1 MSNGDS
7 FVLSDEELK
16 KIIDDALNGAPP
28 IEDMPVADT
37 LIKGDDGL
45 FYFVYTLKA
54 EDIDGLDQDVT
65 VYYTDTTNYKQSFT
79 TGNVDDIKA
88 SGLFFGDL
96 SEVDTRMKGRNP
108 LHLLLDDLKDELKLN
123 DYILKAAESDGNF
136 NAVGVF
142 LESLFEGR
150 PAEYKDYAIASDYIN
165 ALSGDQLA
173 YFKAQALGTDPKA
186 NATLRRLQDNA
197 KIELAGLVS
206 KYAQYEVPQDVL
218 DYLYDQRVKGIL
230 TKESLAEQY
239 KLLVFPEIPGFRN
252 DDIVEFMSA
261 RDISIPDNLAYID
274 KAKDQVNAKVGPYLS
289 GLFTDDDYRTFS
301 NVLAETNGSQLLDAQ
316 LQTVWDENVA
326 DKYKGKNYT
335 TSVIGIRTMANR
347 YGRLDETGRDR
358 DLVYNLFTIDDPSEQ
373 RKQAT
378 AHFLNV
384 GDEGALQKMGQDL
397 TKLGFS
403 PVYLSPTITGQG

>member
-1 MSNGDS
+1 MEYDFS
-7 FVLSDEELK
+7 LSEEELN
-16 KIIDDALNGAPP
+16 KIINESLSSAPP

-274 KAKDQVNAKVGPYLS
+274 KAKDQVNAKLGPYLS

-301 NVLAETNGSQLLDAQ
+301 NVLAETDGSQLLDAQ

>member
-1 MSNGDS
+1 MEYDFS
-7 FVLSDEELK
+7 LSEDELN
-16 KIIDDALNGAPP
+16 KIINESLSAAPP

-108 LHLLLDDLKDELKLN
+108 LNLLLDDLKDELKLN

-301 NVLAETNGSQLLDAQ
+301 NVLAEPNGSQLLDAQ
-316 LQTVWDENVA
+316 LQTVWDENVS

>member
-1 MSNGDS
+1 MEYDFS
-7 FVLSDEELK
+7 LSEDELN
-16 KIIDDALNGAPP
+16 KIINESLSAAPP

-108 LHLLLDDLKDELKLN
+108 LNLLLDDLKDELKLN

-252 DDIVEFMSA
+252 DDIVEFMSS

-301 NVLAETNGSQLLDAQ
+301 NVLAEPNGSQLLDAQ

>member
-1 MSNGDS
+1 MEYDFS
-7 FVLSDEELK
+7 LSEEELN
-16 KIIDDALNGAPP
+16 KIINESISAAPP

-173 YFKAQALGTDPKA
+173 FFKAQALGTDPKA

>member
-1 MSNGDS
+1 MAYDFS
-7 FVLSDEELK
+7 LSEEELK
-16 KIIDDALNGAPP
+16 KIIDDSLSAAPP

-173 YFKAQALGTDPKA
+173 FFKAQALGTDPKA

>member
-1 MSNGDS
+1 MEYDFS
-7 FVLSDEELK
+7 LSEEELK
-16 KIIDDALNGAPP
+16 KIIDDSLSAAPP

-173 YFKAQALGTDPKA
+173 FFKAQALGTDPKA

>member
-1 MSNGDS
+1 MEYDFS
-7 FVLSDEELK
+7 LSEEELN
-16 KIIDDALNGAPP
+16 KIINESLSAAPP

-108 LHLLLDDLKDELKLN
+108 LNLLLDDLKDELKLN

-252 DDIVEFMSA
+252 DDIVEFMSS

-289 GLFTDDDYRTFS
+289 GLFTDNDYRTFS
-301 NVLAETNGSQLLDAQ
+301 NVLAEPNGSQLLDAQ

>member
-1 MSNGDS
+1 MEYDFS
-7 FVLSDEELK
+7 LSEEELN
-16 KIIDDALNGAPP
+16 KIINESLSAAPP

-274 KAKDQVNAKVGPYLS
+274 KAKDQVDAKVGPYLS

>member
-1 MSNGDS
+1 MEYDFS
-7 FVLSDEELK
+7 LSEEELN
-16 KIIDDALNGAPP
+16 KIINESLSSAPP

-165 ALSGDQLA
+165 ALSGDELA

>member
-1 MSNGDS
+1 MEYDFS
-7 FVLSDEELK
+7 LSEEELN
-16 KIIDDALNGAPP
+16 KIINESLSSAPP

-96 SEVDTRMKGRNP
+96 SEVDTNMKGRNP

>member
-1 MSNGDS
+1 MEYDFS
-7 FVLSDEELK
+7 LSEEELN
-16 KIIDDALNGAPP
+16 KIINESLSAAPP

>member
-1 MSNGDS
+1 MSEYDFS
-7 FVLSDEELK
+7 LSQAELD
-16 KIIDDALNGAPP
+16 KILKDALDGAPP

-108 LHLLLDDLKDELKLN
+108 LNLLLDDLKDELKLN

-239 KLLVFPEIPGFRN
+239 KLLVFPKIPGFRN
-252 DDIVEFMSA
+252 DDIVEFMSS

>member
-1 MSNGDS
+1 MSEYDFS
-7 FVLSDEELK
+7 LSQAELD
-16 KIIDDALNGAPP
+16 KILKDALDGAPP

-108 LHLLLDDLKDELKLN
+108 LNLLLDDLKDELKLN

-252 DDIVEFMSA
+252 DDIVEFMSS

>member
-1 MSNGDS
+1 MEEYD
-7 FVLSDEELK
+7 FTLSEEELN
-16 KIIDDALNGAPP
+16 KIIDESLSAAPP

-45 FYFVYTLKA
+45 FYFIYTLKA

-108 LHLLLDDLKDELKLN
+108 LNLLLDDLKDELKLN

-186 NATLRRLQDNA
+186 NATLRRLQDTA

-252 DDIVEFMSA
+252 DDIVEFMSS

-397 TKLGFS
+397 SKLGFS

>member
-1 MSNGDS
+1 MEYDFS
-7 FVLSDEELK
+7 LSEEELN
-16 KIIDDALNGAPP
+16 KIINESLSAAPP

-108 LHLLLDDLKDELKLN
+108 LNLLLDDLKDELKLN

-301 NVLAETNGSQLLDAQ
+301 NVLAEPNGSQLLDAQ

>member
-1 MSNGDS
+1 MEYDFS
-7 FVLSDEELK
+7 LSEEELN
-16 KIIDDALNGAPP
+16 KIINESLSSAPP

>member
-1 MSNGDS
+1 MEEYDFS
-7 FVLSDEELK
+7 LSQEELN
-16 KIIDDALNGAPP
+16 KIINESLSAAPP

-54 EDIDGLDQDVT
+54 VDIDGLDQDVT

-108 LHLLLDDLKDELKLN
+108 LNLLLDDLKDELKLN

-165 ALSGDQLA
+165 SLSGDQLS
-173 YFKAQALGTDPKA
+173 YFKAIALGTDPKA

-301 NVLAETNGSQLLDAQ
+301 NVLAEPNGSQLLDAQ

>member
-1 MSNGDS
+1 MSEKDFS
-7 FVLSDEELK
+7 LSQEELD
-16 KIIDDALNGAPP
+16 KILKDALDGAPP

-96 SEVDTRMKGRNP
+96 SEVDARMKGRNP
-108 LHLLLDDLKDELKLN
+108 LNLLLDDLKDELKLN

-301 NVLAETNGSQLLDAQ
+301 NVLAEPNGSQLLDAQ

>member
-1 MSNGDS
+1 MEYDFS
-7 FVLSDEELK
+7 LSEEELN
-16 KIIDDALNGAPP
+16 KIINESLSAAPP

-108 LHLLLDDLKDELKLN
+108 LNLLLDDLKDELKLN

-252 DDIVEFMSA
+252 DDIVEFMSS

-301 NVLAETNGSQLLDAQ
+301 NVLAEPNGSQLLDAQ

>member
-1 MSNGDS
+1 MSGTDFS
-7 FVLSDEELK
+7 LSQEELDK
-16 KIIDDALNGAPP
+16 LIKDALNGAPP

-165 ALSGDQLA
+165 SLSGDQLS
-173 YFKAQALGTDPKA
+173 YFKAIALGTDPKA

-274 KAKDQVNAKVGPYLS
+274 KAKDQVDAKVGPYLS

>member
-1 MSNGDS
+1 MEYDFS
-7 FVLSDEELK
+7 LSEEELN
-16 KIIDDALNGAPP
+16 KIINESLSSAPP
-28 IEDMPVADT
+28 IEDMPVSDT

-108 LHLLLDDLKDELKLN
+108 LNLLLDDLKDELKLN

-335 TSVIGIRTMANR
+335 TSVIVIRTMANR

>member
-1 MSNGDS
+1 MEYDFS
-7 FVLSDEELK
+7 LSEEELN
-16 KIIDDALNGAPP
+16 KIINESLSSAPP

-88 SGLFFGDL
+88 SGFFFGDL

-165 ALSGDQLA
+165 SLSGDQLA
-173 YFKAQALGTDPKA
+173 FFKAQALGTDPKA

>member
-1 MSNGDS
+1 MEYDFS
-7 FVLSDEELK
+7 LSEEELN
-16 KIIDDALNGAPP
+16 KIINESLSSAPP

-165 ALSGDQLA
+165 SLSGDQLA
-173 YFKAQALGTDPKA
+173 FFKAQALGTDPKA

>member
-1 MSNGDS
+1 MAYDFS
-7 FVLSDEELK
+7 LSEEELK
-16 KIIDDALNGAPP
+16 KIIDDSLSAAPP

-165 ALSGDQLA
+165 ALSGDELA

>member
-1 MSNGDS
+1 MEYDFS
-7 FVLSDEELK
+7 LSEEELN
-16 KIIDDALNGAPP
+16 KIINESLSAAPP

-173 YFKAQALGTDPKA
+173 FFKAQALGTDPKA

-274 KAKDQVNAKVGPYLS
+274 KAKDQVNAKVGPY
-289 GLFTDDDYRTFS
+289 
-301 NVLAETNGSQLLDAQ
+301 
-316 LQTVWDENVA
+316 
-326 DKYKGKNYT
+326 
-335 TSVIGIRTMANR
+335 
-347 YGRLDETGRDR
+347 
-358 DLVYNLFTIDDPSEQ
+358 
-373 RKQAT
+373 
-378 AHFLNV
+378 
-384 GDEGALQKMGQDL
+384 
-397 TKLGFS
+397 
-403 PVYLSPTITGQG
+403 

>member
-1 MSNGDS
+1 MEYDFS
-7 FVLSDEELK
+7 LSEEELN
-16 KIIDDALNGAPP
+16 KIINESLSAAPP

-108 LHLLLDDLKDELKLN
+108 LNLLLDDLKDELKLN

-165 ALSGDQLA
+165 SLSGDQLA

-403 PVYLSPTITGQG
+403 PIYLSPTITGQG

>member
-1 MSNGDS
+1 MSGTDFS
-7 FVLSDEELK
+7 LSQEELDK
-16 KIIDDALNGAPP
+16 LIKDALNGAPP

-150 PAEYKDYAIASDYIN
+150 PAGYKDYAIASDYIN
-165 ALSGDQLA
+165 ALSGDELA

-274 KAKDQVNAKVGPYLS
+274 KAKDQVDAKVGPYLS

>member
-1 MSNGDS
+1 
-7 FVLSDEELK
+7 
-16 KIIDDALNGAPP
+16 
-28 IEDMPVADT
+28 MPVADT

-274 KAKDQVNAKVGPYLS
+274 KAKDQVDAKVGPYLS

>member
-1 MSNGDS
+1 MSEKDFS
-7 FVLSDEELK
+7 LSQEELD
-16 KIIDDALNGAPP
+16 KILKDALDGAPP

-108 LHLLLDDLKDELKLN
+108 LNLLLDDLKDELKLN

-173 YFKAQALGTDPKA
+173 YFKAQALGTDPQA

-252 DDIVEFMSA
+252 DDIVEFMSS

-301 NVLAETNGSQLLDAQ
+301 NVLAEPNGSQLLDAQ

>member
-1 MSNGDS
+1 MEYDFS
-7 FVLSDEELK
+7 LSEEELN
-16 KIIDDALNGAPP
+16 KIINESLSAAPP

-108 LHLLLDDLKDELKLN
+108 LNLLLDDLKDELKLN

-252 DDIVEFMSA
+252 DDIVEFMSS

>member
-1 MSNGDS
+1 MEYDFS
-7 FVLSDEELK
+7 LSEEELN
-16 KIIDDALNGAPP
+16 KIINESLSSAPP

-274 KAKDQVNAKVGPYLS
+274 KAKDQVNAKLGPYLS

>member
-1 MSNGDS
+1 MEYDFS
-7 FVLSDEELK
+7 LSEEELN
-16 KIIDDALNGAPP
+16 KIINESLSAAPP

-65 VYYTDTTNYKQSFT
+65 VYYTDTTNYKQNFT

-274 KAKDQVNAKVGPYLS
+274 KAKDQVDAKVGPYLS

>member
-1 MSNGDS
+1 MGQYDFS
-7 FVLSDEELK
+7 LSEEELN
-16 KIIDDALNGAPP
+16 KIINDSLGSAPP

-108 LHLLLDDLKDELKLN
+108 LNLLLDDLKDELKLN

-165 ALSGDQLA
+165 SLSGDQLA

>member
-1 MSNGDS
+1 MEYDFS
-7 FVLSDEELK
+7 LSEEELN
-16 KIIDDALNGAPP
+16 KIINESLSAAPP

-108 LHLLLDDLKDELKLN
+108 LNLLLDDLKDELKLN

>member
-1 MSNGDS
+1 MEYDFS
-7 FVLSDEELK
+7 LSEDELN
-16 KIIDDALNGAPP
+16 KIINESLSAAPP

-108 LHLLLDDLKDELKLN
+108 LNLLLDDLKDELKLN

-186 NATLRRLQDNA
+186 NATLRRLQDTA

-252 DDIVEFMSA
+252 DDIVEFMSS

>member
-1 MSNGDS
+1 MEYDFS
-7 FVLSDEELK
+7 LSEEELN
-16 KIIDDALNGAPP
+16 KIINESLSAAPP

-108 LHLLLDDLKDELKLN
+108 LNLLLDDLKDELKLN

-252 DDIVEFMSA
+252 DDIVEFMSS

-301 NVLAETNGSQLLDAQ
+301 NVLAEPNGSQLLDAQ

-358 DLVYNLFTIDDPSEQ
+358 DLVYNLFNIDDPSEQ

>member
-1 MSNGDS
+1 MEYDFS
-7 FVLSDEELK
+7 LSEEELN
-16 KIIDDALNGAPP
+16 KIINESLSAAPP

-197 KIELAGLVS
+197 KIELSGLVS

>member
-1 MSNGDS
+1 MSDTDFS
-7 FVLSDEELK
+7 LSQAELD
-16 KIIDDALNGAPP
+16 KILKDALDGAPP

-108 LHLLLDDLKDELKLN
+108 LNLLLDDLKDELKLN

-252 DDIVEFMSA
+252 DDIVEFMSS